1 MKRRSVIFLFFAF
14 WLIPALA
21 GAEESYTFDP
31 AETEKKPYS
40 IAGYLEFKPVFFGLD
55 RDASFYKLRFY
66 NNPQGQTLPE
76 GNGRIQLE
84 GSYEKN
90 IFRIYAKTNTDL
102 KSSYSGES
110 ERSTFYEVYASVKP
124 LPDLKFDVGKKTMK
138 WGKGYAWNPVA
149 FVDRPKDPDDPEQAM
164 EGYILA
170 TADYIKS
177 MNGPLKTFSF
187 TPVLFPVYDH
197 TNDSFGNNYKLNFAG
212 RFYFLLYDTDID
224 LLFMTGGSRTDR
236 YGVDFSRNITTNFE
250 VHGELAHFRN
260 FSKNVLDTNGNRYLV
275 EGDAVSYLIGI
286 RHLTTFDLTTIIEYY
301 HNGTGFSGDDM
312 KNYYDYIARGYDT
325 YQTTGNASTLVNAQ
339 QMADTGYGRSSA
351 MANYLYAR
359 FSQKEPFNILY
370 FTPALTWMMN
380 TDDRSWSLT
389 PELLYTGITNWEF
402 RLRTGIISGTRNS
415 DFGEKQND
423 YRIELRVGYYF

>member
-1 MKRRSVIFLFFAF
+1 MKRLLIIFLFLTF
-14 WLIPALA
+14 WMVPLMAV
-21 GAEESYTFDP
+21 AEESYTFDP
-31 AETEKKPYS
+31 AETEKKPYHVG
-40 IAGYLEFKPVFFGLD
+40 GYVEFKPIFYGLNHD
-55 RDASFYKLRFY
+55 SAFYKMRFF
-66 NNPQGQTLPE
+66 NDPRGQNLLE
-76 GNGRIQLE
+76 ANGRIQLE
-84 GSYEKN
+84 GSYESN

-110 ERSTFYEVYASVKP
+110 ERSTFYEFYGSVKP
-124 LPDLKFDVGKKTMK
+124 WSNLKFDVGKKTMK

-149 FVDRPKDPDDPEQAM
+149 FVDRPKDPDDPETGM

-177 MNGPLKTFSF
+177 MDGPLKTFSF

-197 TNDSFGNNYKLNFAG
+197 VNDTFGNNYKLNVAG

-236 YGVDFSRNITTNFE
+236 CGVDFSRNITTNFE
-250 VHGELAHFRN
+250 VHGELAYFRN
-260 FSKNVLDTNGNRYLV
+260 FSKNVLYISGNPYLV
-275 EGDAVSYLIGI
+275 EGDAVSYVIGI

-301 HNGTGFSGDDM
+301 HNGMGFSGDDM
-312 KNYYDYIARGYDT
+312 KNYYAYITRGYNT
-325 YQTTGNASTLVNAQ
+325 YQTTGNATALGNAQ
-339 QMADTGYGRSSA
+339 QMAEGSYGRSSA
-351 MANYLYAR
+351 MENYLYVR
-359 FSQKEPFNILY
+359 FSQKEPFDILY
-370 FTPALTWMMN
+370 FTPSITGMMN
-380 TDDRSWSLT
+380 TDDQSWSLT

-402 RLRTGIISGTRNS
+402 RLRTGIIAGARNS

>member
-1 MKRRSVIFLFFAF
+1 MKPLWVIFLFFTF
-14 WLIPALA
+14 WLIPTLA
-21 GAEESYTFDP
+21 VAEEPYTFDP
-31 AETEKKPYS
+31 AETEKKPYHFG
-40 IAGYLEFKPVFFGLD
+40 GYVEFKPILYGLD
-55 RDASFYKLRFY
+55 HDAAFYKLRFY
-66 NNPQGQTLPE
+66 NNPQGQTQPE
-76 GNGRIQLE
+76 WNGKVQLE

-102 KSSYSGES
+102 NSSYSGES
-110 ERSTFYEVYASVKP
+110 ERTTFYELYGSVKP
-124 LPDLKFDVGKKTMK
+124 SSNLKFDVGKKTMK

-177 MNGPLKTFSF
+177 MDGPLKTFSF

-197 TNDSFGNNYKLNFAG
+197 VNETFGNNYKLNVAG
-212 RFYFLLYDTDID
+212 RLYFLFYDTDID

-250 VHGELAHFRN
+250 VHGEMAYFRN
-260 FSKNVLDTNGNRYLV
+260 FQKNALDLNGKPYQT
-275 EGDAVSYLIGI
+275 EGEALSYVIGI

-301 HNGTGFSGDDM
+301 HNGMGFSGNDM
-312 KNYYDYIARGYDT
+312 KNYYAYITRGYNT
-325 YQTTGNASTLVNAQ
+325 YQATGNTTTLGNAQ
-339 QMADTGYGRSSA
+339 QMAEGGYGRNSA
-351 MANYLYAR
+351 MANYLYVR

-370 FTPALTWMMN
+370 FTPALTCMMN
-380 TDDRSWSLT
+380 TDDQSWSLT

-402 RLRTGIISGTRNS
+402 RLRTGIIVGARNS

>member
-1 MKRRSVIFLFFAF
+1 MF
-14 WLIPALA
+14 WLIPKLA

-31 AETEKKPYS
+31 AETEKKPYYVG
-40 IAGYLEFKPVFFGLD
+40 GYLEFKPVLLGLD
-55 RDASFYKLRFY
+55 HDSAFYKLRFF
-66 NNPQGQTLPE
+66 NDPRGQNLLE
-76 GNGRIQLE
+76 ANGRIQLE

-102 KSSYSGES
+102 KSSYSDES
-110 ERSTFYEVYASVKP
+110 ERSTFYELYGSVKP
-124 LPDLKFDVGKKTMK
+124 LTNLKFDVGKKTMK

-149 FVDRPKDPDDPEQAM
+149 FVDRPKDPDDPEQAL
-164 EGYILA
+164 EGYIVA

-177 MNGPLKTFSF
+177 MDGPLKTFSF

-197 TNDSFGNNYKLNFAG
+197 VNEAFGNNYKLNAAG
-212 RFYFLLYDTDID
+212 RFYFLLYNTDID

-236 YGVDFSRNITTNFE
+236 YGVDFSRNISTNFE
-250 VHGELAHFRN
+250 VHGELAYVRN
-260 FSKNVLDTNGNRYLV
+260 FQKSALDVSGNRNMV
-275 EGDAVSYLIGI
+275 EGDAVSYVIGM

-301 HNGTGFSGDDM
+301 HNGMGFSGDDM
-312 KNYYDYIARGYDT
+312 KNYYSYIARGYNT
-325 YQTTGNASTLVNAQ
+325 YQTTGNATILNNAL
-339 QMADTGYGRSSA
+339 QMSEGSYGRANA
-351 MANYLYAR
+351 MANYLYVR
-359 FSQKEPFNILY
+359 FSQKEPFDIVY

-380 TDDRSWSLT
+380 TDDQSWSLT

-402 RLRTGIISGTRNS
+402 RIRTGIIVGARNS

>member
-1 MKRRSVIFLFFAF
+1 MF
-14 WLIPALA
+14 WLIPKLA

-31 AETEKKPYS
+31 AETEKKPYYVG
-40 IAGYLEFKPVFFGLD
+40 GYLEFKPVLLGLD
-55 RDASFYKLRFY
+55 HDSAFYKLRFF
-66 NNPQGQTLPE
+66 NDPRGQNLLE
-76 GNGRIQLE
+76 ANGRIQLE
-84 GSYEKN
+84 GSYENN

-110 ERSTFYEVYASVKP
+110 ERSTFYELYGSVKP
-124 LPDLKFDVGKKTMK
+124 LTNLKFDVGKKTMK

-149 FVDRPKDPDDPEQAM
+149 FVDRPKDPDDPEQAL
-164 EGYILA
+164 EGYIVA

-177 MNGPLKTFSF
+177 MDGPLKTFSF
-187 TPVLFPVYDH
+187 TSVLFPVYDH
-197 TNDSFGNNYKLNFAG
+197 VNEAFGNNYKLNAAG

-236 YGVDFSRNITTNFE
+236 YGVDFSRNISTNFE
-250 VHGELAHFRN
+250 VHGELAYVRN
-260 FSKNVLDTNGNRYLV
+260 FQKSALDVSGNRNMV
-275 EGDAVSYLIGI
+275 EGDAVSYVIGM

-301 HNGTGFSGDDM
+301 HNGMGFSGDDM
-312 KNYYDYIARGYDT
+312 KNYYSYIARGYNT
-325 YQTTGNASTLVNAQ
+325 YQTTGNATILNNAL
-339 QMADTGYGRSSA
+339 QMSEGSYGRANA
-351 MANYLYAR
+351 MANYLYVR
-359 FSQKEPFNILY
+359 FSQKEPFDIVY

-380 TDDRSWSLT
+380 TDDQSWSLT

-402 RLRTGIISGTRNS
+402 RIRTGIIVGARNS